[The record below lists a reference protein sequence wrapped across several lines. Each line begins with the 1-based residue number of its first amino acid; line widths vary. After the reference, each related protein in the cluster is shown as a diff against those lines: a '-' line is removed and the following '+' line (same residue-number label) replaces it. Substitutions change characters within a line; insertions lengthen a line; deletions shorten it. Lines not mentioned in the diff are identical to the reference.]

1 MKIELRNFEL
11 PVEIHDLKIHN
22 LMAYGKEMT
31 VLDSQSISE
40 EIVKVFESIVGM
52 ENLLLEEEHR
62 IEYGHDKTEDLIFL
76 PDLVLKPGSTHEV
89 SEILKIC
96 NTHKIFVTPRGAG
109 TGLSGGALPVQK
121 GVILSMERFNKILNI
136 DELNLQAT
144 VEPGVI
150 TEVFQNAVKEKGL
163 FYPPDPSSKGSCYL
177 GGNLANNSGGP
188 KAVKYG
194 VTRDYVINMEV
205 VLPSGEI
212 IWTGANVMKNSTG
225 YNLTQLMCGSEGTL
239 GVITKIVFKLRGYP
253 QKNVLLLIPFSNSEE
268 ACQAIAA
275 IFTEGITP
283 SGVEFF
289 EREAGIKTIAY
300 CEEVLNS
307 PVTTR
312 LPEDM
317 GAYLLCELDGND
329 EEMLMRDAERVMAVV
344 ERFPIGEVLFA
355 DSALQKEELWKVR
368 KNISPAVNWK
378 TVTKSDDVVVPR
390 SNLPKLIS
398 GIKEIGLRFNFN
410 TVCFGHLGDG
420 NLHINFLREG
430 LSDHDWET
438 KVPEGIGEV
447 FKLVVKLGGTL
458 SGEHGVGITKRP
470 YMSIAMS
477 EVNLNLMRGIKKVFD
492 PNGILNPG
500 KIF

>member
-1 MKIELRNFEL
+1 
-11 PVEIHDLKIHN
+11 
-22 LMAYGKEMT
+22 MAYGKET
-31 VLDSQSISE
+31 AVLDSAGLSE
-40 EIVKVFESIVGM
+40 EVINKLTSIVGQ
-52 ENLLLEEEHR
+52 ENVLMDDESLLT
-62 IEYGHDKTEDLIFL
+62 YGRDKTEDLVFL
-76 PDLVLKPGSTHEV
+76 PDVVVRPKNTQEV
-89 SEILKIC
+89 SEVLKIC
-96 NTHKIFVTPRGAG
+96 NAFKTPVTPRGAG
-109 TGLSGGALPVQK
+109 TGLAGGSLPIQK

-163 FYPPDPSSKGSCYL
+163 FYPPDPSSRGSCFL

-205 VLPSGEI
+205 VLPTGEI

-253 QKNVLLLIPFSNSEE
+253 KKNVLLLIPFSTNEE
-268 ACQAIAA
+268 ACKAIAS
-275 IFTEGITP
+275 IFVEGITP

-289 EREAGIKTIAY
+289 EREAGIKTIEY
-300 CEEVLNS
+300 CENVLNS
-307 PVTTR
+307 PITTQ
-312 LPEDM
+312 LPENM

-329 EEMLMRDAERVMAVV
+329 EELLMKDAERVMGVL
-344 ERFPIGEVLFA
+344 EKFEIGEVLFA
-355 DSALQKEELWKVR
+355 DSTLQKEELWKVR

-390 SNLPKLIS
+390 SELPKLIK
-398 GIKEIGLRFNFN
+398 GIKEIGKAYNFN
-410 TVCFGHLGDG
+410 TVCFGHIGDG
-420 NLHINFLREG
+420 NIHINFLRDEM
-430 LSDHDWET
+430 SDHDWET

-447 FKLVVKLGGTL
+447 FKLVVTLGGTL

-470 YMSIAMS
+470 YMPIAIS
-477 EVNLNLMRGIKKVFD
+477 DVNLNLMRGIKKVFD